1 MKADGFS
8 VSPDGRR
15 VLSYRVK
22 DCDAGFTLVARMVDL
37 FPSYP
42 CQAWLAAIAEG
53 TLTVDGATPDSEFKL
68 VEGMFI
74 AYRSAPVVEPNVD
87 EMYDIVFEDEHI
99 AVVNKSGNL
108 PCHPAGRYYEHSL
121 SRMLVARN
129 GFPNAFLVNRIDRET
144 SGLVM
149 VAKTQ
154 DAASR
159 CGLAMMAGR
168 YAKHYLVLV
177 EGEWSLAPCGEAYNV
192 TGTIKLVRGLI
203 VRKKRVFVENALDGK
218 GQIAE
223 TNFKC
228 VWTCNGLSL
237 LEAEPITGRPHQIRA
252 TLKAIGY
259 PVVGD
264 KLYGIDETI
273 YARMDLDAITEQDL
287 AALRMKRQALH
298 SWRLEFR
305 HPFSGDTI
313 SLEAPPPQGEAL
325 WEQPASD
332 LQARDCLQEESKS
345 FAQGNPPVLPSSCEQ
360 SRARKLASHGESQ

>member
-1 MKADGFS
+1 MKKLDGFS

-15 VLSYRVK
+15 ALSYRVK
-22 DCDAGFTLVARMVDL
+22 KCDVGFTLMARMVGL
-37 FPSYP
+37 FPSYSRE
-42 CQAWLAAIAEG
+42 AWLSAIADG
-53 TLTVDGATPDSEFKL
+53 TLTVDGATPIPELIL
-68 VEGMFI
+68 VEGMLME
-74 AYRSAPVVEPNVD
+74 YRSAPVIEPDVD
-87 EMYDIVFEDEHI
+87 ATYDIVFEDEHL

-121 SRMLVARN
+121 SRMLVSRN

-144 SGLVM
+144 SGLVL

-168 YAKHYLVLV
+168 YDKQYLVLV
-177 EGEWSLAPCGEAYNV
+177 EGAWSLCPCGEV
-192 TGTIKLVRGLI
+192 HKVSGTIKLERGLI
-203 VRKKRVFVENALDGK
+203 VRKKRVFVEGALDVK

-228 VWTCNGLSL
+228 VWTSNGLSL

-252 TLKAIGY
+252 TLKALGY

-273 YARMDLDAITEQDL
+273 YARMDLDAITEQDF

-298 SWRLEFR
+298 SWGLVFR
-305 HPFSGDTI
+305 HPFSETTI
-313 SLEAPPPQGEAL
+313 FLEASPPENEML
-325 WEQPASD
+325 WEAGG
-332 LQARDCLQEESKS
+332 R
-345 FAQGNPPVLPSSCEQ
+345 LPIGVSGKERSNN
-360 SRARKLASHGESQ
+360 G